1 MQPDIETALM
11 LRVARGD
18 ADAMALLFRH
28 AYGDVRTLCARMTLD
43 DDAADD
49 LAQETFLRVLRY
61 AHGFR
66 GEARFSTWVFR
77 IARNVCNRHL
87 NAASRSRNP
96 APMNVDPAAGES
108 PRDVERIELL
118 RHALTQLP
126 QDDREVV
133 VLSRLR
139 DLSYRELAGVLE
151 CTESTARVR
160 VHRALRRLRDIM
172 LRLEQP
178 DAV

>member
-1 MQPDIETALM
+1 MQADIETALM
-11 LRVARGD
+11 LRVASGD
-18 ADAMALLFRH
+18 AEAMAALFRH
-28 AYGDVRTLCARMTLD
+28 AYRDVRTLCARMTLD

-61 AHGFR
+61 AKGFR

-87 NAASRSRNP
+87 NHMSRDRKSALMDVAPADSRASRDS
-96 APMNVDPAAGES
+96 
-108 PRDVERIELL
+108 ERIELL
-118 RHALTQLP
+118 RHALAQLP
-126 QDDREVV
+126 GGDREVV

-139 DLSYRELAGVLE
+139 DLSYRELANVLE

>member
-11 LRVARGD
+11 LRVATGD

-28 AYGDVRTLCARMTLD
+28 AYADVRTLCVRMTLD

-61 AHGFR
+61 AKGFR

-87 NAASRSRNP
+87 KHVSRSRNRALMKVEP
-96 APMNVDPAAGES
+96 ESADP
-108 PRDVERIELL
+108 PRDRERVELL

-126 QDDREVV
+126 HQDREVV

-151 CTESTARVR
+151 CTEATARVR
-160 VHRALRRLRDIM
+160 VHRALRRLRDII

>member
-1 MQPDIETALM
+1 MEPDIETALM
-11 LRVARGD
+11 LRVAKGD
-18 ADAMALLFRH
+18 GDAMALLFRH
-28 AYGDVRTLCARMTLD
+28 AYGDVRALCARMTLD

-61 AHGFR
+61 AKGFR
-66 GEARFSTWVFR
+66 AEARFSTWVFR

-87 NAASRSRNP
+87 NHASRGRKRALVNVQP
-96 APMNVDPAAGES
+96 AGADP
-108 PRDVERIELL
+108 PRDAERIELL

-126 QDDREVV
+126 QRDREVV

-151 CTESTARVR
+151 CTEATARVR